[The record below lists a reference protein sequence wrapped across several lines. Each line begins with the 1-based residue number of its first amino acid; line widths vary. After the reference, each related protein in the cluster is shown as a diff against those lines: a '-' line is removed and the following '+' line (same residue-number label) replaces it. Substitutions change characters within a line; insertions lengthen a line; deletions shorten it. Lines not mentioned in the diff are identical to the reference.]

1 MRFTLSS
8 QELYCSLRPRH
19 ASIFLGENIMLK
31 IADFCLSSCLEENQ
45 SQAIASKQF
54 GSMYERRDIDE
65 LGWIYFDLQTCLHV
79 IIRYVYIII
88 YACNTHLQLGE

>member
-31 IADFCLSSCLEENQ
+31 IADFWLSSCLEENQ

-65 LGWIYFDLQTCLHV
+65 LGWIYFD
-79 IIRYVYIII
+79 IRYLYIII
-88 YACNTHLQLGE
+88 YELVCMLTSGMCIS

>member
-1 MRFTLSS
+1 MIKEFVRFTLSL
-8 QELYCSLRPRH
+8 QELYCSVRPRH
-19 ASIFLGENIMLK
+19 ASIFLGENILLK
-31 IADFCLSSCLEENQ
+31 IADFCLSSCLEEKQ

-79 IIRYVYIII
+79 NIRYDSR
-88 YACNTHLQLGE
+88 NT